1 MIFESLSE
9 KLQKTL
15 DGLRGKGRLS
25 EKDVD
30 AVLREVKLAL
40 LEADVNY
47 KVVKNFIN
55 TLKERAIGTEVMESL
70 TPGQQVI
77 KIVNEELINLMG
89 KTKEGLNLSK
99 NPSIILMCGLQGA
112 GKTTTTGKLAV
123 NLRKK
128 GRSMGEKM
136 DELEEFHPD
145 RIVSKILGMGDV
157 LTLIEKA
164 QSNIDQKKAME
175 LEKKLREETFTL
187 DDFLDQIAQMRNLG
201 PIENL
206 MQMIPGMNSKA
217 LKGINISDKD
227 IGRVEAIIRSMTM
240 KERVSP
246 NIINASRKKRIAE
259 GSGTTTND
267 VNKLL
272 KQFEDT
278 KKMMKRFGK
287 MEKSMKRKGN
297 FNFPFNI

>member
-1 MIFESLSE
+1 MTGQDAVNVAKAFDDALGITGVILT
-9 KLQKTL
+9 KL
-15 DGLRGKGRLS
+15 DGDARGGAALS
-25 EKDVD
+25 IR
-30 AVLREVKLAL
+30 AVTDK
-40 LEADVNY
+40 
-47 KVVKNFIN
+47 
-55 TLKERAIGTEVMESL
+55 
-70 TPGQQVI
+70 PI
-77 KIVNEELINLMG
+77 KYVG
-89 KTKEGLNLSK
+89 
-99 NPSIILMCGLQGA
+99 
-112 GKTTTTGKLAV
+112 
-123 NLRKK
+123 
-128 GRSMGEKM
+128 MGEKM